1 MAASRLALRTK
12 NEPYSYQGLLMF
24 ESMFRLVRLTPF
36 GEFLQAGI
44 RRVGS
49 HCGISELMTAKWLYG
64 CQE

>member
-12 NEPYSYQGLLMF
+12 NEPYSYQGLSKF
-24 ESMFRLVRLTPF
+24 ESFTPF

-44 RRVGS
+44 RGVVS
-49 HCGISELMTAKWLYG
+49 HGGISELMTAKWLYG